1 MSFYD
6 STPVGRILSR
16 VSIDLSTID
25 LEMAFKLSLGVG
37 STMQTYFSFIVL
49 AVLAW
54 PVLEKCQLRE
64 AVQMKE
70 GGLNSFGINLL
81 GSPPQPGSHHLA
93 SELRLIN
100 KVYLSVMSQDSVG
113 NTVDASN
120 NVNMNATNSNIQD
133 IICEMERL
141 LQQRL
146 RPMQERLDQ
155 LAEISL
161 EGQLSQRRHN
171 SEFEEEYNDELDDEQ
186 AYE

>member
-1 MSFYD
+1 
-6 STPVGRILSR
+6 
-16 VSIDLSTID
+16 
-25 LEMAFKLSLGVG
+25 
-37 STMQTYFSFIVL
+37 
-49 AVLAW
+49 
-54 PVLEKCQLRE
+54 
-64 AVQMKE
+64 
-70 GGLNSFGINLL
+70 
-81 GSPPQPGSHHLA
+81 
-93 SELRLIN
+93 
-100 KVYLSVMSQDSVG
+100 MSQDSVG